1 MQRDNIKI
9 VMVGTTHPGNVGAAA
24 RAMFTMG
31 FTRLVLV
38 DPQCPI
44 GEVAIARASGALA
57 VLERRETR
65 TTLADAV
72 AGCELV
78 IATSARR
85 RSLEWPTLDPGAA
98 ATRLLELDDVARAAI
113 VFGREKSGLSND
125 ELQLCHAMVMIPT
138 DPGFSSLNVAS
149 AIQIMC
155 YEIFHRQA
163 PAPTS
168 ESHDPEDRAATSAEL
183 EGFFGHLQA
192 TLETTGFIDP
202 TRPGQIMQRL
212 RRLYLRAGLSRNEV
226 NILRGILAASTRDG
240 DDGSPR

>member
-24 RAMFTMG
+24 RAMYTMG
-31 FTRLVLV
+31 FARLALV

-57 VLERRETR
+57 VLDQRETHAR
-65 TTLADAV
+65 LADAV
-72 AGCELV
+72 ADCEFV
-78 IATSARR
+78 VATSARR

-98 ATRLLELDDVARAAI
+98 AKRLLELDDSARAAI

-138 DPGFSSLNVAS
+138 DSRFSSLNVAA
-149 AIQIMC
+149 AIQILC

-163 PAPTS
+163 PAPAS
-168 ESHDPEDRAATSAEL
+168 DPYDADDRAATSAEL
-183 EGFFGHLQA
+183 EGLFGHLEA
-192 TLETTGFIDP
+192 TLEATGFIDP
-202 TRPGQIMQRL
+202 AQPGQVMPRL

-226 NILRGILAASTRDG
+226 NILRGILAASARDG
-240 DDGSPR
+240 GDGSPS